1 MKQRGEGS
9 GIIHLDSHH
18 DPLFLK
24 DVSEQLPVAVL
35 LVEGLMKQDHA
46 PDALADG
53 AVHTEE
59 DFSELP
65 AVLLGVLHLDPL
77 QAVSH
82 GAYGGCAQAA

>member
-1 MKQRGEGS
+1 ME
-9 GIIHLDSHH
+9 
-18 DPLFLK
+18 
-24 DVSEQLPVAVL
+24 
-35 LVEGLMKQDHA
+35 QDHA

-53 AVHTEE
+53 AVHAEE

-82 GAYGGCAQAA
+82 CAYGGCAQAA